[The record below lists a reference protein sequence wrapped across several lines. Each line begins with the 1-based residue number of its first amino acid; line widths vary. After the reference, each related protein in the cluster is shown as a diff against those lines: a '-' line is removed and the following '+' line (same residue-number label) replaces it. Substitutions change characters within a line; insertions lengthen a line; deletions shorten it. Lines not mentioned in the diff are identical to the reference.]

1 MGVSNASDALE
12 KFRQIRVAG
21 SELVDEY
28 IEPEIHITADKESNT
43 LTIQDFGIGM
53 TEDELIENLGTIA
66 RSGTLE
72 YVKNSEN
79 AQNLIGQFGV
89 GFYSCFMVAD
99 SVEAEGVTR
108 GTKIILH
115 LRDDCKE
122 YSGEKVLKDILTK
135 HSNFV
140 NFPIKLNGERVNTV
154 EAIWT
159 LSKNEVTDEQHNA
172 FYKFIHHSYDT
183 PRMKLH
189 FKTDSPLN

>member
-1 MGVSNASDALE
+1 ME

-99 SVEAEGVTR
+99 SVEVFSRSATEGST
-108 GTKIILH
+108 GFLWKS
-115 LRDDCKE
+115 E
-122 YSGEKVLKDILTK
+122 G
-135 HSNFV
+135 
-140 NFPIKLNGERVNTV
+140 
-154 EAIWT
+154 
-159 LSKNEVTDEQHNA
+159 
-172 FYKFIHHSYDT
+172 
-183 PRMKLH
+183 
-189 FKTDSPLN
+189 